1 MHHVQA
7 ITGIWRAAAVLFAAA
22 FAMAWCL
29 AFPFAPA
36 YADEGGAGAS
46 ADDDTIVVTMPTT
59 VPCALLSDG
68 TVATPTSW
76 KVENS
81 GSTPARL
88 AMATTTTAYD
98 GISVSA
104 KANGSTLLDYSAGF
118 ASYDPTLIVP
128 VQGSLDVSW
137 SVSRL
142 DPAAH
147 ADLFEQASQH
157 PVTLLSASFLFCAQS
172 TEPSD
177 PGSVPFAVYS
187 EDDASLTFYK
197 RRALPVEGSVFE
209 GKKATAVYA
218 SIQNTNSASPWKGI
232 ASKIK
237 RVAVVD
243 DGIAPQ
249 TMYAWFFNC
258 ANLLSVNLSKLDTS
272 KTTSL
277 GYAFSGCKSLT
288 DIDLTKLDTSS
299 VGSFADV
306 FQYCSS
312 LRSVNLAGW
321 DTSSGKDFRQMF
333 YRCASLE
340 EINISSF
347 KTSASTSFEQMFYG
361 CSSLRSLDLSHFDTG
376 NATTFASMFC
386 NCASLATL
394 DVSTFDTASAT
405 DLSKVFFGCKSLT
418 ELDLSSAS
426 TAKVQTFYGMFTG
439 CSGLKRIDLKL
450 LDTSS
455 ARNLGYMFADCSKL
469 EAVNCAGIKT
479 SSVTD
484 FNHMF
489 SNCSSLTSLDLSSFN
504 TAAATNLSYL
514 FFGCS
519 SLGTLDLSS
528 FKTGSVTTFEHM
540 FYGCSSLTSLN
551 LSSFDTSNV
560 ETMVNLFTGCT
571 KLAEVTLG
579 KSFDW
584 VGFQCFLPQPNATF
598 IPGADGL
605 WHAASNGVS
614 YQPSDVP
621 GNKADTYRAVAP
633 GGEGD
638 AAEGGADVS
647 NGANPT
653 GAVESANGAGAAE
666 NAGNAGCAGSESDA
680 DTVPGASAPN
690 SENHAIAAEGMMA
703 LGREDYM
710 TVFAMANPSAAAP
723 SVVA

>member
-1 MHHVQA
+1 MHHVRA
-7 ITGIWRAAAVLFAAA
+7 ITGIWHAAAVLFAAA

-88 AMATTTTAYD
+88 AMATATTAYD
-98 GISVSA
+98 GISASA
-104 KANGSTLLDYSAGF
+104 KSGSSTLLDYSGGF
-118 ASYDPTLIVP
+118 ASYDPTLVVP
-128 VQGSLDVSW
+128 ANGSLDVSW

-142 DPAAH
+142 DPTAH

-172 TEPSD
+172 TEPSASD
-177 PGSVPFAVYS
+177 SVPFAVYS

-197 RRALPVEGSVFE
+197 RRTLPVQGSVFE
-209 GKKATAVYA
+209 GKTATAVYA
-218 SIQNTNSASPWKGI
+218 NIQNTKSTPPWKGV

-243 DGIAPQ
+243 GGVAPQ

-272 KTTSL
+272 RTTSL
-277 GYAFSGCKSLT
+277 EYAFSGCKSLT
-288 DIDLTKLDTSS
+288 DIDLSTLDTSS
-299 VGSFADV
+299 VRSFADV
-306 FQYCSS
+306 FQDCSL

-321 DTSSGKDFRQMF
+321 DTSSGNNFRQMF
-333 YRCASLE
+333 IRCASLE
-340 EINISSF
+340 ELDVSSF
-347 KTSASTSFEQMFYG
+347 RTGNVTTFKEMFYG
-361 CSSLRSLDLSHFDTG
+361 CSSLRSLDLSHFDTSA
-376 NATTFASMFC
+376 ATTFASMFY

-394 DVSTFDTASAT
+394 DVSMFNTSAAT
-405 DLSKVFFGCKSLT
+405 DLSRAFHGCKSLT
-418 ELDLSSAS
+418 ELDLSRAS
-426 TAKVQTFYGMFTG
+426 TAKVQTFHGMFSG
-439 CSGLKRIDLKL
+439 CSGLKRIDLSL

-455 ARNLGYMFADCSKL
+455 AVDLSYLFANCSKL
-469 EAVNCAGIKT
+469 EAVNVAGIKT

-489 SNCSSLTSLDLSSFN
+489 SECSSLKSLDLSSFD
-504 TAAATNLSYL
+504 TSSAKDLSFL
-514 FFGCS
+514 FNGCA
-519 SLGTLDLSS
+519 SLESLDLSS
-528 FKTGSVTTFEHM
+528 F
-540 FYGCSSLTSLN
+540 
-551 LSSFDTSNV
+551 DTANV
-560 ETMVNLFTGCT
+560 ETMADLFTGCS

-579 KSFDW
+579 GSFAW
-584 VGFQCFLPQPNATF
+584 VGSKCFLPQPSAED

-605 WHAASNGVS
+605 WHAVSNGAA
-614 YQPSDVP
+614 YAPSAVP

-638 AAEGGADVS
+638 AAEDDSDVS
-647 NGANPT
+647 DGANPT
-653 GAVESANGAGAAE
+653 GVAESANGVGAAE
-666 NAGNAGCAGSESDA
+666 DAGNAGCAGSENA
-680 DTVPGASAPN
+680 AGAAGGASTPN
-690 SENHAIAAEGMMA
+690 GENHAIAVEGMMA

-710 TVFAMANPSAAAP
+710 TALAMANPSAAAP
-723 SVVA
+723 RVLA

>member
-1 MHHVQA
+1 MHHVRA

-36 YADEGGAGAS
+36 YADDGGAGAS

-88 AMATTTTAYD
+88 AMATATTAYD
-98 GISVSA
+98 GISASA
-104 KANGSTLLDYSAGF
+104 KANGSTLLDYSGGF

-128 VQGSLDVSW
+128 AQGSLDVSW

-147 ADLFEQASQH
+147 ADLFEQAAQH

-172 TEPSD
+172 TEPSASD
-177 PGSVPFAVYS
+177 SVPFAVYS

-197 RRALPVEGSVFE
+197 RRALLVEGSVFE
-209 GKKATAVYA
+209 GKTATAVYA
-218 SIQNTNSASPWKGI
+218 NIQNTKSTPPWKGV

-243 DGIAPQ
+243 GGIAPQ
-249 TMYAWFFNC
+249 TMYAWFFECN
-258 ANLLSVNLSKLDTS
+258 NLLSVNLSRLDTS

-277 GYAFSGCKSLT
+277 GYAFSRCKSLT
-288 DIDLTKLDTSS
+288 EIDLSALDTSS
-299 VGSFADV
+299 VRSFADV
-306 FQYCSS
+306 FQDCSS

-340 EINISSF
+340 EIDISSF

-376 NATTFASMFC
+376 SAATFASMLY

-394 DVSTFDTASAT
+394 DVSMFNTSAAT
-405 DLSKVFFGCKSLT
+405 DLSRAFHGCKSLT
-418 ELDLSSAS
+418 ELDLSRAS
-426 TAKVQTFYGMFTG
+426 TAKVQTFHGMFSG
-439 CSGLKRIDLKL
+439 CSGLKRIDLSL

-455 ARNLGYMFADCSKL
+455 AVDLSYLFANCSKL
-469 EAVNCAGIKT
+469 EAVNVAGINT

-489 SNCSSLTSLDLSSFN
+489 SECSSLTSLDLSSFD
-504 TAAATNLSYL
+504 TSAAKNLSLL
-514 FFGCS
+514 FYNCA
-519 SLGTLDLSS
+519 SLATLD
-528 FKTGSVTTFEHM
+528 V
-540 FYGCSSLTSLN
+540 
-551 LSSFDTSNV
+551 SSFDTSNV
-560 ETMVNLFTGCT
+560 ETMADLFTGCSR
-571 KLAEVTLG
+571 LAEVTLG
-579 KSFDW
+579 ESFAW
-584 VGFQCFLPQPNATF
+584 VGSKCFLPQPSAGD

-605 WHAASNGVS
+605 WHAVSDGVS
-614 YQPSDVP
+614 YRPSAVP

-638 AAEGGADVS
+638 AAEDDSDVS
-647 NGANPT
+647 NGADPT
-653 GAVESANGAGAAE
+653 GAAESANGAGAAE
-666 NAGNAGCAGSESDA
+666 DSGNAGCAGSENAAPGA
-680 DTVPGASAPN
+680 DTAPGAGAPD
-690 SENHAIAAEGMMA
+690 SENHTIAAESMMA

-710 TVFAMANPSAAAP
+710 TALAMANPSAAAP

>member
-1 MHHVQA
+1 MHHVRA
-7 ITGIWRAAAVLFAAA
+7 ITGIWHAAAVLFAAA
-22 FAMAWCL
+22 FAVAWCL
-29 AFPFAPA
+29 AFPFVPA

-88 AMATTTTAYD
+88 AMATATTAYD
-98 GISVSA
+98 GISASA
-104 KANGSTLLDYSAGF
+104 KAGGSTLLDYSAGF
-118 ASYDPTLIVP
+118 VSYDPTLIVP
-128 VQGSLDVSW
+128 AQGSLDVSW

-142 DPAAH
+142 DPAVH
-147 ADLFEQASQH
+147 AALFEQAAQH

-172 TEPSD
+172 TDPDASD
-177 PGSVPFAVYS
+177 SVPFAVYS

-197 RRALPVEGSVFE
+197 RRALPVQGSVFE
-209 GKKATAVYA
+209 GKTATAVYA
-218 SIQNTNSASPWKGI
+218 NIQNTKSTPPWKGV

-243 DGIAPQ
+243 GGIAPQ
-249 TMYAWFFNC
+249 TMYAWFFECN
-258 ANLLSVNLSKLDTS
+258 NLLSVNLSRLDTS

-277 GYAFSGCKSLT
+277 GYAFSRCKSLT
-288 DIDLTKLDTSS
+288 EIDLSALDTSS
-299 VGSFADV
+299 VRSFADV
-306 FQYCSS
+306 FQDCSS

-340 EINISSF
+340 EIDISSF

-376 NATTFASMFC
+376 SATTFASMFY

-394 DVSTFDTASAT
+394 DVSMFDTTSAT
-405 DLSKVFFGCKSLT
+405 DLSQAFYGCKSLT
-418 ELDLSSAS
+418 ELDLSRAS
-426 TAKVQTFYGMFTG
+426 TAKVQTFYGMFSG
-439 CSGLKRIDLKL
+439 CSGLKRIDLSL
-450 LDTSS
+450 FDTSS
-455 ARNLGYMFADCSKL
+455 AVNLSYLFADCSKL
-469 EAVNCAGIKT
+469 EAVNVAGINT
-479 SSVTD
+479 SSVID

-489 SNCSSLTSLDLSSFN
+489 SGCSSLASLDLSSFD
-504 TAAATNLSYL
+504 TAAAKNLSYL
-514 FFGCS
+514 
-519 SLGTLDLSS
+519 
-528 FKTGSVTTFEHM
+528 
-540 FYGCSSLTSLN
+540 FYGCSSLASLD
-551 LSSFDTSNV
+551 LSSFDTANV
-560 ETMVNLFTGCT
+560 ETMADLFTGCS

-579 KSFDW
+579 ESFAW
-584 VGFQCFLPQPNATF
+584 VGSKCFLPQPSAGD

-605 WHAASNGVS
+605 WHAASDGVS
-614 YQPSDVP
+614 YRPSAVP

-638 AAEGGADVS
+638 AVEDDADVV
-647 NGANPT
+647 NGTDSA
-653 GAVESANGAGAAE
+653 GVAESANGVGAAE
-666 NAGNAGCAGSESDA
+666 DAGNEGRAGSENAADA
-680 DTVPGASAPN
+680 AGGASTPN
-690 SENHAIAAEGMMA
+690 GENHAIVVEGMMA

-710 TVFAMANPSAAAP
+710 TALAMANPSAAAP

>member
-1 MHHVQA
+1 MRCVRE
-7 ITGIWRAAAVLFAAA
+7 ITGIWRAAAVLCAAA

-36 YADEGGAGAS
+36 YADEGGVGAS
-46 ADDDTIVVTMPTT
+46 PDDDTIVVSVPTT
-59 VPCALLSDG
+59 VPCTLLSDG
-68 TVATPTSW
+68 TVVAPTSW
-76 KVENS
+76 KIENS

-88 AMATTTTAYD
+88 AMATATTDYD

-118 ASYDPTLIVP
+118 VSYDPTLIVP
-128 VQGSLDVSW
+128 AKGSLDVSW
-137 SVSRL
+137 AVSRL
-142 DPAAH
+142 DPAVH
-147 ADLFEQASQH
+147 ADLFERAAQH

-209 GKKATAVYA
+209 GKMATAVYA
-218 SIQNTNSASPWKGI
+218 NIQNTKSAPPWKGI

-258 ANLLSVNLSKLDTS
+258 GNLLSVNLSKLDTS
-272 KTTSL
+272 NTTSL

-288 DIDLTKLDTSS
+288 DIDLSALDTSS
-299 VGSFADV
+299 VRSFADV
-306 FQYCSS
+306 FQDCSS
-312 LRSVNLAGW
+312 LWSANLTRW
-321 DTSSGKDFRQMF
+321 NTSRGNNFSQMF
-333 YRCASLE
+333 IHCASLE
-340 EINISSF
+340 ELDVSSF
-347 KTSASTSFEQMFYG
+347 ETGNVTTFEEMFYG
-361 CSSLRSLDLSHFDTG
+361 CSSLRSLDLSYFDTSA
-376 NATTFASMFC
+376 ATTFKSMFY

-394 DVSTFDTASAT
+394 DVSMFDTASAT
-405 DLSKVFFGCKSLT
+405 DLSQVFFGCKSLT
-418 ELDLSSAS
+418 ELDLSKAS
-426 TAKVQTFYGMFTG
+426 TAKVQTFHGMFSG
-439 CSGLKRIDLKL
+439 CSGLKRIDLEL

-455 ARNLGYMFADCSKL
+455 ARNLSLMFANCSKL

-504 TAAATNLSYL
+504 TAAATNLNYL
-514 FFGCS
+514 
-519 SLGTLDLSS
+519 
-528 FKTGSVTTFEHM
+528 
-540 FYGCSSLTSLN
+540 FYGCSLLASLD
-551 LSSFDTSNV
+551 LSSFDTSKV
-560 ETMVNLFTGCT
+560 ETMVNLFTGCS
-571 KLAEVTLG
+571 KLEEVKLG
-579 KSFDW
+579 ESFAW
-584 VGFQCFLPQPNATF
+584 VGSQCFLPQPNATF

-605 WHAASNGVS
+605 WHAASDGVA
-614 YQPSDVP
+614 YLPSAVP
-621 GNKADTYRAVAP
+621 GNNADTYRAVAP

-638 AAEGGADVS
+638 AAGDDADVS
-647 NGANPT
+647 NGADPT
-653 GAVESANGAGAAE
+653 GAAESTNGAGAAKDS
-666 NAGNAGCAGSESDA
+666 GNAGCAGSESAA
-680 DTVPGASAPN
+680 DVAGGASTPN
-690 SENHAIAAEGMMA
+690 SENHAIAVEGMMA
-703 LGREDYM
+703 LGCEDYM
-710 TVFAMANPSAAAP
+710 TALAMANPSAAAP

>member
-1 MHHVQA
+1 MRHVRA
-7 ITGIWRAAAVLFAAA
+7 ITGIWHAAVVLFAAA

-88 AMATTTTAYD
+88 AMATATTAYD
-98 GISVSA
+98 GISASA
-104 KANGSTLLDYSAGF
+104 KANGSTLLDYSEGF

-128 VQGSLDVSW
+128 AKGSLDVSW
-137 SVSRL
+137 SVSQI

-177 PGSVPFAVYS
+177 PDSVPFAVYS

-197 RRALPVEGSVFE
+197 RRAFPVEGSVFE
-209 GKKATAVYA
+209 GKTATAVYA
-218 SIQNTNSASPWKGI
+218 NIENTKSTPPWKGI
-232 ASKIK
+232 ARKIE

-243 DGIAPQ
+243 EGVAPQ
-249 TMYAWFFNC
+249 TMYAWFFECN
-258 ANLLSVNLSKLDTS
+258 NLLSVNLSKLDTS

-277 GYAFSGCKSLT
+277 GYAFSRCKSLT
-288 DIDLTKLDTSS
+288 DLDLSALDTSS
-299 VGSFADV
+299 VRSFADV
-306 FQYCSS
+306 FQDCSS

-321 DTSSGKDFRQMF
+321 DTSSGNNFRQMF
-333 YRCASLE
+333 YCCAALE
-340 EINISSF
+340 ELDVSSF
-347 KTSASTSFEQMFYG
+347 NTSSATTFEQMFYG

-376 NATTFASMFC
+376 SATTFASMFY

-394 DVSTFDTASAT
+394 DVSMFDTTSAT
-405 DLSKVFFGCKSLT
+405 DLSQAFYGCKSLT
-418 ELDLSSAS
+418 ELDLSRAS
-426 TAKVQTFYGMFTG
+426 TAKVQTFYGMFSG
-439 CSGLKRIDLKL
+439 CSGLKRIDLSL
-450 LDTSS
+450 FDTSS
-455 ARNLGYMFADCSKL
+455 AVNLSYLFADCSKL
-469 EAVNCAGIKT
+469 EAVNFAGINT
-479 SSVTD
+479 SSVID

-489 SNCSSLTSLDLSSFN
+489 SGCSSLASLDLSSFD
-504 TAAATNLSYL
+504 TAAAKNLSYL
-514 FFGCS
+514 FYGCS
-519 SLGTLDLSS
+519 LLASLDLSS
-528 FKTGSVTTFEHM
+528 FDM
-540 FYGCSSLTSLN
+540 A
-551 LSSFDTSNV
+551 NV
-560 ETMVNLFTGCT
+560 ETMADLFTGCS

-579 KSFDW
+579 KSFAW
-584 VGFQCFLPQPNATF
+584 VGSKCFLPQQSAGD

-605 WHAASNGVS
+605 WHAASDGVS
-614 YQPSDVP
+614 YRPSAVP

-638 AAEGGADVS
+638 AAEDGADVV
-647 NGANPT
+647 NGANPA

-666 NAGNAGCAGSESDA
+666 DSGNAGCAGSENAADA
-680 DTVPGASAPN
+680 AGGASAPD

-710 TVFAMANPSAAAP
+710 TALAIANPSAAAP

>member
-1 MHHVQA
+1 MHHVRA

-118 ASYDPTLIVP
+118 VSYDPTLIVP
-128 VQGSLDVSW
+128 AQGSLDVSW

-142 DPAAH
+142 DPAVH
-147 ADLFEQASQH
+147 ADLFEQAAQH

-177 PGSVPFAVYS
+177 SDSVPFAVYS

-197 RRALPVEGSVFE
+197 RRALPVEGSMFE
-209 GKKATAVYA
+209 GKTATAVYA
-218 SIQNTNSASPWKGI
+218 NIENTNTTQPWKGI

-243 DGIAPQ
+243 EGIEPQ
-249 TMYAWFFNC
+249 TMYAWFINC
-258 ANLLSVNLSKLDTS
+258 GNLLSVNLSKLDTS
-272 KTTSL
+272 NTTSL

-288 DIDLTKLDTSS
+288 DIDLSALDTSS
-299 VGSFADV
+299 VRSFADV
-306 FQYCSS
+306 FQDCSS
-312 LRSVNLAGW
+312 LRSVNLTGW
-321 DTSSGKDFRQMF
+321 NTSRGNNFSQMF
-333 YRCASLE
+333 IHCASLE
-340 EINISSF
+340 ELDVSSF
-347 KTSASTSFEQMFYG
+347 ETGNVTTFEEMFYG
-361 CSSLRSLDLSHFDTG
+361 CSSLRSLDLSYFDTSA
-376 NATTFASMFC
+376 ATTFASMFY

-394 DVSTFDTASAT
+394 DVSMFNTASAT
-405 DLSKVFFGCKSLT
+405 DLSQAFYGCKSLT

-426 TAKVQTFYGMFTG
+426 TAKVQTFHGMFSG
-439 CSGLKRIDLKL
+439 CSGLERINLSL
-450 LDTSS
+450 FDTSS
-455 ARNLGYMFADCSKL
+455 AVNLSYLFADCSKL
-469 EAVNCAGIKT
+469 ESVNIAGIDT

-489 SNCSSLTSLDLSSFN
+489 SGCSSLASLDLSSFD
-504 TAAATNLSYL
+504 TA
-514 FFGCS
+514 
-519 SLGTLDLSS
+519 
-528 FKTGSVTTFEHM
+528 
-540 FYGCSSLTSLN
+540 
-551 LSSFDTSNV
+551 NV
-560 ETMVNLFTGCT
+560 ETMADLFTGCS

-579 KSFDW
+579 ESFAW
-584 VGFQCFLPQPNATF
+584 IGSKCFLPQPSAED

-605 WHAASNGVS
+605 WHAALDGAS
-614 YQPSDVP
+614 YRPSAVP

-633 GGEGD
+633 GEEGD
-638 AAEGGADVS
+638 AAEDDADVV
-647 NGANPT
+647 NGTDPA
-653 GAVESANGAGAAE
+653 GAAESANGVGAAE
-666 NAGNAGCAGSESDA
+666 DAGNEGRAGSENAA
-680 DTVPGASAPN
+680 DVAGGASTPN
-690 SENHAIAAEGMMA
+690 GENHAIAAEGLAA
-703 LGREDYM
+703 LEREDYM
-710 TVFAMANPSAAAP
+710 TALAMANPSAAAP
-723 SVVA
+723 RVLA

>member
-1 MHHVQA
+1 MHHVRA
-7 ITGIWRAAAVLFAAA
+7 ITGIWHAAAVLFAAA
-22 FAMAWCL
+22 FAVAWCL

-46 ADDDTIVVTMPTT
+46 PDDDTIVVSVPTT

-68 TVATPTSW
+68 TVVAPTSW

-88 AMATTTTAYD
+88 AMATATTAYD

-128 VQGSLDVSW
+128 AQGSLDVSW

-172 TEPSD
+172 TEPSASD
-177 PGSVPFAVYS
+177 SVPFAVYS

-209 GKKATAVYA
+209 GKTATAVYA
-218 SIQNTNSASPWKGI
+218 NIQNTKSTPPWKGI

-243 DGIAPQ
+243 DNIAPQ
-249 TMYAWFFNC
+249 TMYAWFFECN
-258 ANLLSVNLSKLDTS
+258 NLLSVNLSRLDTS

-277 GYAFSGCKSLT
+277 GYAFSRCKSLT
-288 DIDLTKLDTSS
+288 EIDLSALDTSS
-299 VGSFADV
+299 VRSFADV
-306 FQYCSS
+306 FQDCSS

-321 DTSSGKDFRQMF
+321 NTSSGNNFSQMF
-333 YRCASLE
+333 FQCASLGE
-340 EINISSF
+340 LDVSSF
-347 KTSASTSFEQMFYG
+347 ETGNVTTFKEMFYG
-361 CSSLRSLDLSHFDTG
+361 CSSLRSLDLSHFDTSA
-376 NATTFASMFC
+376 ATTFASMFY
-386 NCASLATL
+386 NCASLAIL
-394 DVSTFDTASAT
+394 DVSMFDTSAAT
-405 DLSKVFFGCKSLT
+405 DLSRAFRGCKSLT
-418 ELDLSSAS
+418 ELDLSRAS
-426 TAKVQTFYGMFTG
+426 TAKVQTFYGMFSG
-439 CSGLKRIDLKL
+439 CSGLKRIDLSL

-455 ARNLGYMFADCSKL
+455 ARDLSYLFADCSKL
-469 EAVNCAGIKT
+469 KAVNFAGIKT
-479 SSVTD
+479 STVTD

-489 SNCSSLTSLDLSSFN
+489 SGCSSLASLDLSSFN
-504 TAAATNLSYL
+504 TSAAKNLSFL
-514 FFGCS
+514 FYDCA
-519 SLGTLDLSS
+519 SLATLD
-528 FKTGSVTTFEHM
+528 
-540 FYGCSSLTSLN
+540 

-560 ETMVNLFTGCT
+560 ETMADLFTGCS

-579 KSFDW
+579 ESFVW
-584 VGFQCFLPQPNATF
+584 VDSKCFLPQPNATF

-605 WHAASNGVS
+605 WHAASDGAS
-614 YQPSDVP
+614 YRPSDVP

-633 GGEGD
+633 GVEGD
-638 AAEGGADVS
+638 AEEDGAGIVNGTDSAGAAES
-647 NGANPT
+647 T
-653 GAVESANGAGAAE
+653 NGAGAAE
-666 NAGNAGCAGSESDA
+666 DSGNAGCAGSENAA
-680 DTVPGASAPN
+680 DTAPGASAPN

-710 TVFAMANPSAAAP
+710 TALAIANPIAAAP
-723 SVVA
+723 SVIA

>member
-1 MHHVQA
+1 MHHVRA
-7 ITGIWRAAAVLFAAA
+7 ITGIWRAAAVLFVAA

-88 AMATTTTAYD
+88 AMATATTAYD

-128 VQGSLDVSW
+128 VQGSLDVGW
-137 SVSRL
+137 AVSRL
-142 DPAAH
+142 DPAVH
-147 ADLFEQASQH
+147 AALFEQAAQH

-172 TEPSD
+172 TEPSASD
-177 PGSVPFAVYS
+177 SVPFAVYS

-209 GKKATAVYA
+209 GKTVTAVYA
-218 SIQNTNSASPWKGI
+218 NIQNTKSTPPWKGV

-243 DGIAPQ
+243 GGIAPQ
-249 TMYAWFFNC
+249 TMYAWFFECN
-258 ANLLSVNLSKLDTS
+258 NLLSVNLSRLDTS

-277 GYAFSGCKSLT
+277 GYAFSRCKSLT
-288 DIDLTKLDTSS
+288 DLDLSALDTSS
-299 VGSFADV
+299 VRSFADV
-306 FQYCSS
+306 FQDCSS

-340 EINISSF
+340 EIDISSF
-347 KTSASTSFEQMFYG
+347 KTPASTSFEQMFYG

-376 NATTFASMFC
+376 SATTFASMFY

-394 DVSTFDTASAT
+394 DVSMFDTASAT
-405 DLSKVFFGCKSLT
+405 DLSQAFYGCKSLT
-418 ELDLSSAS
+418 ELDLSRAS
-426 TAKVQTFYGMFTG
+426 TAKVQTFYGMF
-439 CSGLKRIDLKL
+439 SG
-450 LDTSS
+450 
-455 ARNLGYMFADCSKL
+455 
-469 EAVNCAGIKT
+469 
-479 SSVTD
+479 
-484 FNHMF
+484 
-489 SNCSSLTSLDLSSFN
+489 CSSLASLDLSSFD
-504 TAAATNLSYL
+504 TAAAKNLSYL
-514 FFGCS
+514 
-519 SLGTLDLSS
+519 
-528 FKTGSVTTFEHM
+528 
-540 FYGCSSLTSLN
+540 FYGCSSLASLD
-551 LSSFDTSNV
+551 LSSFDTANV
-560 ETMVNLFTGCT
+560 ETMADLFTGCS

-579 KSFDW
+579 KSFAW
-584 VGFQCFLPQPNATF
+584 VGSKCFLPQPSAGD

-605 WHAASNGVS
+605 WHAASDGVS
-614 YQPSDVP
+614 YRPSAVP

-633 GGEGD
+633 GEEGD
-638 AAEGGADVS
+638 AAEDDADVV
-647 NGANPT
+647 NGTDST
-653 GAVESANGAGAAE
+653 GVAESANGVGAAE
-666 NAGNAGCAGSESDA
+666 DAGNEGRVGSENAADA
-680 DTVPGASAPN
+680 AGGASTPN
-690 SENHAIAAEGMMA
+690 GENHAIAVEGMMA

-710 TVFAMANPSAAAP
+710 TALAMANPSAAAP

>member
-1 MHHVQA
+1 MRCVRE
-7 ITGIWRAAAVLFAAA
+7 ITGIWRAAAVLCAAA

-46 ADDDTIVVTMPTT
+46 AGDDTIVVTMPTT

-88 AMATTTTAYD
+88 AMATATTDYD

-118 ASYDPTLIVP
+118 VSYDPTLIVP
-128 VQGSLDVSW
+128 AKGSLDVSW
-137 SVSRL
+137 AVSRL
-142 DPAAH
+142 DPAVH
-147 ADLFEQASQH
+147 ADLFERAAQH

-197 RRALPVEGSVFE
+197 RRALPVEGNVFE
-209 GKKATAVYA
+209 GKMATAVYA
-218 SIQNTNSASPWKGI
+218 NIQNTKSAPPWKGI

-249 TMYAWFFNC
+249 TMYAWFINC
-258 ANLLSVNLSKLDTS
+258 DNLLSVNLSKLDTS

-288 DIDLTKLDTSS
+288 DIDLSKLDTSS

-306 FQYCSS
+306 FQDCSS
-312 LRSVNLAGW
+312 LRSVNLTGW
-321 DTSSGKDFRQMF
+321 DTSRGNNFSQMF
-333 YRCASLE
+333 FRCASLE
-340 EINISSF
+340 ELNVSSF
-347 KTSASTSFEQMFYG
+347 KTGNVTTFNGMFYG
-361 CSSLRSLDLSHFDTG
+361 CSSLRSLDLSRFDTSA
-376 NATTFASMFC
+376 ATTFALMFY

-394 DVSTFDTASAT
+394 DVSMFNTSAAT
-405 DLSKVFFGCKSLT
+405 DLSRAFQGCKSLT
-418 ELDLSSAS
+418 ELDLSKAS
-426 TAKVQTFYGMFTG
+426 TAKVQTFHGMFSG
-439 CSGLKRIDLKL
+439 CSGLKRIDLSL

-455 ARNLGYMFADCSKL
+455 AVDLSYLFANCSKL
-469 EAVNCAGIKT
+469 EAVNVAGIKT

-489 SNCSSLTSLDLSSFN
+489 SGCSSLALLDLSSFD
-504 TAAATNLSYL
+504 TSAAKNLSYL
-514 FFGCS
+514 FF
-519 SLGTLDLSS
+519 
-528 FKTGSVTTFEHM
+528 
-540 FYGCSSLTSLN
+540 GCSSLTSLN
-551 LSSFDTSNV
+551 LSSFVTSNV

-579 KSFDW
+579 KSFAW
-584 VGFQCFLPQPNATF
+584 VGSQCFLPQPNATF

-605 WHAASNGVS
+605 WHAASDGVS

-621 GNKADTYRAVAP
+621 DKKADTYRAVAP

-638 AAEGGADVS
+638 AAGDDSDVS
-647 NGANPT
+647 NGADPT
-653 GAVESANGAGAAE
+653 GAAESTNGAGAAE
-666 NAGNAGCAGSESDA
+666 DSGNAGCAGSESDA
-680 DTVPGASAPN
+680 DTAPGASAPN

-710 TVFAMANPSAAAP
+710 TALAIANPIAAAP
-723 SVVA
+723 SVFA

>member
-88 AMATTTTAYD
+88 AMATATTAYD

-104 KANGSTLLDYSAGF
+104 KSGSSTLLDYSGGF
-118 ASYDPTLIVP
+118 ASYDPTLVVP
-128 VQGSLDVSW
+128 ANGSLDVSW

-142 DPAAH
+142 DPTAH

-172 TEPSD
+172 TEPSASD
-177 PGSVPFAVYS
+177 SVPFAVYS

-209 GKKATAVYA
+209 GKTATAVYA
-218 SIQNTNSASPWKGI
+218 NIQNTKSTPPWKGI

-243 DGIAPQ
+243 GGIAPQ

-258 ANLLSVNLSKLDTS
+258 GNLLSVNLSKLDTS
-272 KTTSL
+272 NTTSL

-288 DIDLTKLDTSS
+288 DIDLSALDTSS
-299 VGSFADV
+299 VRSFADV
-306 FQYCSS
+306 FQDCSL
-312 LRSVNLAGW
+312 LRSVNLTRW
-321 DTSSGKDFRQMF
+321 NTSRGNNFSQMF
-333 YRCASLE
+333 IHCASLE
-340 EINISSF
+340 ELDVSSF
-347 KTSASTSFEQMFYG
+347 ETGNVTTFEEMFYG
-361 CSSLRSLDLSHFDTG
+361 CSSLRSLDLSHFDTSA
-376 NATTFASMFC
+376 ATTFASMFY
-386 NCASLATL
+386 NCAS
-394 DVSTFDTASAT
+394 
-405 DLSKVFFGCKSLT
+405 
-418 ELDLSSAS
+418 
-426 TAKVQTFYGMFTG
+426 
-439 CSGLKRIDLKL
+439 
-450 LDTSS
+450 
-455 ARNLGYMFADCSKL
+455 FA
-469 EAVNCAGIKT
+469 
-479 SSVTD
+479 
-484 FNHMF
+484 
-489 SNCSSLTSLDLSSFN
+489 SLD
-504 TAAATNLSYL
+504 
-514 FFGCS
+514 
-519 SLGTLDLSS
+519 
-528 FKTGSVTTFEHM
+528 
-540 FYGCSSLTSLN
+540 

-560 ETMVNLFTGCT
+560 ETMENLFSGCS
-571 KLAEVTLG
+571 KLAEVKLDE
-579 KSFDW
+579 SFAW
-584 VGFQCFLPQPNATF
+584 VGSKCFLPQPSAED

-605 WHAASNGVS
+605 WHAASDGAS
-614 YQPSDVP
+614 YRPSAVP

-633 GGEGD
+633 GEEGD
-638 AAEGGADVS
+638 AAEDDADVV
-647 NGANPT
+647 NGTDPT
-653 GAVESANGAGAAE
+653 GVAESANGVGAAE
-666 NAGNAGCAGSESDA
+666 DAGNEGRVGSENAADA
-680 DTVPGASAPN
+680 AGGASTPN
-690 SENHAIAAEGMMA
+690 GENHAIAVEGMMA

-710 TVFAMANPSAAAP
+710 TALAMANPSAAAP

>member
-1 MHHVQA
+1 MRCVRE
-7 ITGIWRAAAVLFAAA
+7 ITGIWRAAAVLCAAA
-22 FAMAWCL
+22 FATAWCL
-29 AFPFAPA
+29 AFPFVPA

-88 AMATTTTAYD
+88 AMATATTAYD

-118 ASYDPTLIVP
+118 ASYDPTLVVP
-128 VQGSLDVSW
+128 AQGSLDVSW

-142 DPAAH
+142 DPTAH

-172 TEPSD
+172 TEPDASD
-177 PGSVPFAVYS
+177 SVPFAVYS
-187 EDDASLTFYK
+187 KDDASLTFYK

-209 GKKATAVYA
+209 GKMATAVYA
-218 SIQNTNSASPWKGI
+218 NIQNTNSAPPWKGI
-232 ASKIK
+232 ASEIK

-249 TMYAWFFNC
+249 TMYAWFFECN
-258 ANLLSVNLSKLDTS
+258 NLLSVNLSRLDTS

-277 GYAFSGCKSLT
+277 GYTFSRCKSLT
-288 DIDLTKLDTSS
+288 EIDLSTLDTSS

-306 FQYCSS
+306 FQDCSS
-312 LRSVNLAGW
+312 LRSVNLTGW
-321 DTSSGKDFRQMF
+321 DTSNGNNFRQMF
-333 YRCASLE
+333 YCCAALE
-340 EINISSF
+340 ELDVSLFNTSSA
-347 KTSASTSFEQMFYG
+347 TTFEQMFYG
-361 CSSLRSLDLSHFDTG
+361 CSSLRSLDLSRFDTSA
-376 NATTFASMFC
+376 ATTFASMFC

-394 DVSTFDTASAT
+394 DVSTFDTTSAT
-405 DLSKVFFGCKSLT
+405 DLSQAFYGCKSLT
-418 ELDLSSAS
+418 ELDLSRAS
-426 TAKVQTFYGMFTG
+426 TAKVQTFYGMFSG
-439 CSGLKRIDLKL
+439 CSGLKRIDLSL
-450 LDTSS
+450 FDTSS
-455 ARNLGYMFADCSKL
+455 AVSLSYLFADCSKL
-469 EAVNCAGIKT
+469 EAVNVVGINT
-479 SSVTD
+479 SSVID

-489 SNCSSLTSLDLSSFN
+489 SGCTSLASLDLSSFD
-504 TAAATNLSYL
+504 TAAAKNLSYL
-514 FFGCS
+514 
-519 SLGTLDLSS
+519 
-528 FKTGSVTTFEHM
+528 
-540 FYGCSSLTSLN
+540 FYGCSSLAALD
-551 LSSFDTSNV
+551 LSSFDTANV
-560 ETMVNLFTGCT
+560 ETMADLFTGCS
-571 KLAEVTLG
+571 KLAEVPLG
-579 KSFDW
+579 ESFAW
-584 VGFQCFLPQPNATF
+584 VRPQCFLPQPSAGD

-605 WHAASNGVS
+605 WHAASDGAA
-614 YQPSDVP
+614 YRPSDVP
-621 GNKADTYRAVAP
+621 SNKADTYRAVAP

-647 NGANPT
+647 NGADPT
-653 GAVESANGAGAAE
+653 GAAESTNGAGAAE

-680 DTVPGASAPN
+680 GGADTAPGASAPG
-690 SENHAIAAEGMMA
+690 SENHAIAVESMMA

-710 TVFAMANPSAAAP
+710 TALAMANPSAAAP

>member
-1 MHHVQA
+1 MRCVRE
-7 ITGIWRAAAVLFAAA
+7 ITGIWRAAAVLCAAA
-22 FAMAWCL
+22 FAMTWCL

-36 YADEGGAGAS
+36 YADEGGVGAS
-46 ADDDTIVVTMPTT
+46 ADDDTIVVSVPTT
-59 VPCALLSDG
+59 VRCALLSDG
-68 TVATPTSW
+68 TVVAPTSW
-76 KVENS
+76 KIENS

-88 AMATTTTAYD
+88 AMATATTAYD

-118 ASYDPTLIVP
+118 ASYDPTLVVP
-128 VQGSLDVSW
+128 AQGSLDVSW

-147 ADLFEQASQH
+147 ADLFKQAAQH

-172 TEPSD
+172 TEPD
-177 PGSVPFAVYS
+177 APDSVPFAVYS

-209 GKKATAVYA
+209 GKRATAVYA
-218 SIQNTNSASPWKGI
+218 NIQNTNSTPPWKGI
-232 ASKIK
+232 ASKIE

-249 TMYAWFFNC
+249 TMYAWFFECN
-258 ANLLSVNLSKLDTS
+258 NLLSVNLSRLDTS
-272 KTTSL
+272 ETTSL
-277 GYAFSGCKSLT
+277 GYAFSRCKSLT
-288 DIDLTKLDTSS
+288 EIDLSKLDTSS
-299 VGSFADV
+299 VRSFADV
-306 FQYCSS
+306 FQDCSS

-340 EINISSF
+340 EIDISSF

-376 NATTFASMFC
+376 AATTFASMFY

-394 DVSTFDTASAT
+394 DVSMFDTASAT
-405 DLSKVFFGCKSLT
+405 DLSQAFYGCKSLT
-418 ELDLSSAS
+418 ELDLSRAS
-426 TAKVQTFYGMFTG
+426 TAKVQIFHGMFSG
-439 CSGLKRIDLKL
+439 CSGLERIDLSL

-455 ARNLGYMFADCSKL
+455 AVNLSYLFADCSKL
-469 EAVNCAGIKT
+469 EAVDFAGIKT

-489 SNCSSLTSLDLSSFN
+489 SGCSSLASLDLSSFD
-504 TAAATNLSYL
+504 TA
-514 FFGCS
+514 
-519 SLGTLDLSS
+519 
-528 FKTGSVTTFEHM
+528 
-540 FYGCSSLTSLN
+540 
-551 LSSFDTSNV
+551 NV
-560 ETMVNLFTGCT
+560 ETMADLFTGCS
-571 KLAEVTLG
+571 KLAEVKLG
-579 KSFDW
+579 ESFAW
-584 VGFQCFLPQPNATF
+584 VGSKCFLPQPSAGD

-605 WHAASNGVS
+605 WHAASDGVS
-614 YQPSDVP
+614 YRPSAVP
-621 GNKADTYRAVAP
+621 GSKADTYRAVAP

-638 AAEGGADVS
+638 AAEDGAGVV
-647 NGANPT
+647 NGTDFT
-653 GAVESANGAGAAE
+653 GAAESANGAGAAE
-666 NAGNAGCAGSESDA
+666 DSGNAGCAGSENA
-680 DTVPGASAPN
+680 AGGAGAPD
-690 SENHAIAAEGMMA
+690 SENHAIAAESMMA

-710 TVFAMANPSAAAP
+710 TALAMANPSAAAP

>member
-1 MHHVQA
+1 MHHVRA

-81 GSTPARL
+81 GSVPARL
-88 AMATTTTAYD
+88 AMATATTAYD

-104 KANGSTLLDYSAGF
+104 KSGSSTLLDYSGGF
-118 ASYDPTLIVP
+118 ASYDPTLVVP
-128 VQGSLDVSW
+128 ANGSLDVSW

-142 DPAAH
+142 DPTAH

-172 TEPSD
+172 TEPSASD
-177 PGSVPFAVYS
+177 SVPFAVYS

-197 RRALPVEGSVFE
+197 RRTLPVQGSAFE
-209 GKKATAVYA
+209 GKTATAVYA
-218 SIQNTNSASPWKGI
+218 NIQNTKSTPPWKGV

-243 DGIAPQ
+243 GGIAPQ
-249 TMYAWFFNC
+249 TMYAWFFECN
-258 ANLLSVNLSKLDTS
+258 NLLSVNLSRLDTS

-277 GYAFSGCKSLT
+277 GYAFSRCKSLT
-288 DIDLTKLDTSS
+288 GIDLSALDTSS
-299 VGSFADV
+299 VRSFADV
-306 FQYCSS
+306 FQDCSS

-340 EINISSF
+340 EIDISSF

-376 NATTFASMFC
+376 SATTFASMFY

-394 DVSTFDTASAT
+394 DVSMFDTASAT
-405 DLSKVFFGCKSLT
+405 DLSQAFYGCKSLT
-418 ELDLSSAS
+418 ELDLSRAS
-426 TAKVQTFYGMFTG
+426 TAKVQTFYGMFSG
-439 CSGLKRIDLKL
+439 CSGLKRIDLSL
-450 LDTSS
+450 FDTSS
-455 ARNLGYMFADCSKL
+455 AVNLSYLFADCSKL
-469 EAVNCAGIKT
+469 EAVNVAGINT
-479 SSVTD
+479 SSVID

-489 SNCSSLTSLDLSSFN
+489 SGCSSLASLDLSSFD
-504 TAAATNLSYL
+504 TAAAKNLSYL
-514 FFGCS
+514 
-519 SLGTLDLSS
+519 
-528 FKTGSVTTFEHM
+528 
-540 FYGCSSLTSLN
+540 FYGCSSLASLD
-551 LSSFDTSNV
+551 LSSFDTANV
-560 ETMVNLFTGCT
+560 ETMADLFTGCS
-571 KLAEVTLG
+571 KLAEVKLDE
-579 KSFDW
+579 SFAW
-584 VGFQCFLPQPNATF
+584 VGSKCFLPQPSAED

-605 WHAASNGVS
+605 WHAALDGAS
-614 YQPSDVP
+614 YRPSAVP

-638 AAEGGADVS
+638 AVEDDADVV
-647 NGANPT
+647 NGTDSA
-653 GAVESANGAGAAE
+653 GVAESANGAGAAE
-666 NAGNAGCAGSESDA
+666 DAGNAGRTGSENAA
-680 DTVPGASAPN
+680 DVAGGASTPN

-710 TVFAMANPSAAAP
+710 TALAMANPSAAAP
-723 SVVA
+723 RVLA

>member
-1 MHHVQA
+1 MHHVRA
-7 ITGIWRAAAVLFAAA
+7 IAGIWHAAAVLFAAA
-22 FAMAWCL
+22 FAAAWCL
-29 AFPFAPA
+29 AFPFVPA

-88 AMATTTTAYD
+88 AMATATTAYD

-104 KANGSTLLDYSAGF
+104 KANGPTLLDYSAGF

-128 VQGSLDVSW
+128 AQGSLDVSW
-137 SVSRL
+137 AVSRL
-142 DPAAH
+142 DPAVH
-147 ADLFEQASQH
+147 AALFEQAAQH
-157 PVTLLSASFLFCAQS
+157 TVTLLSASLLFCAQS
-172 TEPSD
+172 TEPSASD
-177 PGSVPFAVYS
+177 SVPFAVYS

-197 RRALPVEGSVFE
+197 RRALPVQGSVFE
-209 GKKATAVYA
+209 GKTATAVYA
-218 SIQNTNSASPWKGI
+218 NIQNTKSTPPWKGI
-232 ASKIK
+232 ARKIE

-243 DGIAPQ
+243 EGVAPQ

-277 GYAFSGCKSLT
+277 EYAFSGCKSLT
-288 DIDLTKLDTSS
+288 DIDLSTLDTSS
-299 VGSFADV
+299 VRSFADV
-306 FQYCSS
+306 FQDCSS

-321 DTSSGKDFRQMF
+321 DTSSGKNFSQMLF
-333 YRCASLE
+333 QCASLGE
-340 EINISSF
+340 LDVSSF
-347 KTSASTSFEQMFYG
+347 ETSNVTTFKEMFDG
-361 CSSLRSLDLSHFDTG
+361 CSSLRSLDLSHFDTSA
-376 NATTFASMFC
+376 ATTFASMFY

-394 DVSTFDTASAT
+394 DVSTFETASAT
-405 DLSKVFFGCKSLT
+405 DLSQAFYGCKSLT

-426 TAKVQTFYGMFTG
+426 TAKVQTFHGMFSG
-439 CSGLKRIDLKL
+439 CSGLKQIDLSL

-455 ARNLGYMFADCSKL
+455 ARDLSYLFADCSKL
-469 EAVNCAGIKT
+469 ESVDIAGINS
-479 SSVTD
+479 SSVAD

-489 SNCSSLTSLDLSSFN
+489 S
-504 TAAATNLSYL
+504 
-514 FFGCS
+514 GCS
-519 SLGTLDLSS
+519 SLASLD
-528 FKTGSVTTFEHM
+528 
-540 FYGCSSLTSLN
+540 

-560 ETMVNLFTGCT
+560 ETMVNLFKGCS

-579 KSFDW
+579 KSFAW
-584 VGFQCFLPQPNATF
+584 VGSQCFLPQPNATF

-605 WHAASNGVS
+605 WHAASDGAS
-614 YQPSDVP
+614 YRPSVVP

-633 GGEGD
+633 GGEGNAVEGD
-638 AAEGGADVS
+638 AGGAD
-647 NGANPT
+647 GANPT
-653 GAVESANGAGAAE
+653 GVAESANGAGAAE
-666 NAGNAGCAGSESDA
+666 DSGNAGCAGSENAADA
-680 DTVPGASAPN
+680 AGGASAPN

-703 LGREDYM
+703 LEREDYM
-710 TVFAMANPSAAAP
+710 TALAIANPSAAAP